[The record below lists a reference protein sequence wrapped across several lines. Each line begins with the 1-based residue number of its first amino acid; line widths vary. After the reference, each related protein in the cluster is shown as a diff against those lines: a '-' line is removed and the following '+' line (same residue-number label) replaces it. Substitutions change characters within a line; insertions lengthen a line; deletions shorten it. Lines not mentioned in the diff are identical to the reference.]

1 MIRKL
6 HINEEY
12 VDSPNQVVNE
22 AIDEFVKFLKDKD
35 IIVDDVSY
43 SNKAIYINDINK
55 AERATDYLKFDCYP
69 TRQLGVMIY
78 CPRLTGNIEK
88 VIPDRTF
95 MDEHI
100 DMKGSNNMKLYIK
113 EGVFENTI
121 TASPTWQMINDICSD
136 YGYKLD
142 PYARVEVYK
151 NGNTTLE
158 NIDIR
163 PINEY
168 DETLPDIVVTG
179 NNGTS
184 EISISLLDS
193 PIWEWDVSR
202 YTDYVEQLNDIAK
215 MLKDLEDVDFYTLHN
230 EPLGE

>member
-1 MIRKL
+1 MIKVL
-6 HINEEY
+6 CEESSWQY
-12 VDSPNQVVNE
+12 E
-22 AIDEFVKFLKDKD
+22 
-35 IIVDDVSY
+35 
-43 SNKAIYINDINK
+43 
-55 AERATDYLKFDCYP
+55 
-69 TRQLGVMIY
+69 
-78 CPRLTGNIEK
+78 
-88 VIPDRTF
+88 
-95 MDEHI
+95 
-100 DMKGSNNMKLYIK
+100 
-113 EGVFENTI
+113 I
-121 TASPTWQMINDICSD
+121 TANPTWQMINDICNE

-163 PINEY
+163 PINEN

-193 PIWEWDVSR
+193 PIWEWDVLH
-202 YTDYVEQLNDIAK
+202 YTAYVEQLNDIAK
-215 MLKDLEDVDFYTLHN
+215 MLKDLEGIDFYTLHN

>member
-12 VDSPNQVVNE
+12 VDSPNQVVNK

-78 CPRLTGNIEK
+78 CPRLKGNIEK

-95 MDEHI
+95 MDEGI
-100 DMKGSNNMKLYIK
+100 EKKGHNNMKLRIK
-113 EGVFENTI
+113 EDAFESRISSN
-121 TASPTWQMINDICSD
+121 PTWQQVNRICNE
-136 YGYKLD
+136 YGYQLD
-142 PYARVEVYK
+142 PYARVEVYR
-151 NGNTTLE
+151 NGKRSLE
-158 NIDIR
+158 NVDIS
-163 PINEY
+163 PINLQES
-168 DETLPDIVVTG
+168 ETMPSIVVYGDNEFAVT
-179 NNGTS
+179 
-184 EISISLLDS
+184 ILDS
-193 PIWEWDVSR
+193 PIYESSVVE
-202 YTDYVEQLNDIAK
+202 YNAYVETLADISK
-215 MLKDLEDVDFYTLHN
+215 MLEDLKGIDFYTLYN

>member
-35 IIVDDVSY
+35 IIVDDVNY

-69 TRQLGVMIY
+69 TRQLGVMVY
-78 CPRLTGNIEK
+78 CPRLKGNIEK

-95 MDEHI
+95 MDENTNR
-100 DMKGSNNMKLYIK
+100 KYNSRRYIK
-113 EGVFENTI
+113 EDAFESRI
-121 TASPTWQMINDICSD
+121 ASNPTWQQVNRICNE
-136 YGYKLD
+136 YGYQLD

-151 NGNTTLE
+151 NGRRSLE
-158 NIDIR
+158 NVDIS
-163 PINEY
+163 PINLQES
-168 DETLPDIVVTG
+168 ETMPSIVVYGDNEFAVT
-179 NNGTS
+179 
-184 EISISLLDS
+184 ILDS
-193 PIWEWDVSR
+193 PIYESSIVEYNAYVETLADVS
-202 YTDYVEQLNDIAK
+202 K
-215 MLKDLEDVDFYTLHN
+215 MLEDLKGIDFYTLHN

>member
-69 TRQLGVMIY
+69 TRQLGVMVY
-78 CPRLTGNIEK
+78 CPRLKGNIEK

-95 MDEHI
+95 MDENTNR
-100 DMKGSNNMKLYIK
+100 KYNSRRYIK
-113 EGVFENTI
+113 EDAFESRI
-121 TASPTWQMINDICSD
+121 ASNPTCQQVNRICNE
-136 YGYKLD
+136 YGYQLD
-142 PYARVEVYK
+142 PYARVEVYR
-151 NGNTTLE
+151 NGRRSLE
-158 NIDIR
+158 NVDIS
-163 PINEY
+163 PINLQESETMPSIVVYGDNEFAVTLNETPIYESSIVEY
-168 DETLPDIVVTG
+168 NAYVETLA
-179 NNGTS
+179 
-184 EISISLLDS
+184 
-193 PIWEWDVSR
+193 DVS
-202 YTDYVEQLNDIAK
+202 K
-215 MLKDLEDVDFYTLHN
+215 MLEDLKGIDFYTLHN

>member
-12 VDSPNQVVNE
+12 VDSPNQVVNK

-95 MDEHI
+95 MDEGI
-100 DMKGSNNMKLYIK
+100 EKKGHNNMRLRIK
-113 EGVFENTI
+113 ELNEAVSTSVPKLKTFNTD
-121 TASPTWQMINDICSD
+121 AVSM
-136 YGYKLD
+136 
-142 PYARVEVYK
+142 
-151 NGNTTLE
+151 
-158 NIDIR
+158 
-163 PINEY
+163 
-168 DETLPDIVVTG
+168 
-179 NNGTS
+179 S
-184 EISISLLDS
+184 EIIVRDILKMKKVYDDAK
-193 PIWEWDVSR
+193 DVI
-202 YTDYVEQLNDIAK
+202 YVGK
-215 MLKDLEDVDFYTLHN
+215 MTAKDLVVAYPTAAGKEDACIFLVFNDLTKDDKDDIITKCSEGTEKEDVFFEDYNTKEYSFWEFVTEHLY
-230 EPLGE
+230 